1 MTNMRGIGTDGAS
14 TMTGCHSGV
23 VAHLK
28 LITPSA
34 IGVHCAVHRLNLAS
48 SHAGDT
54 VPYVKKFSSILH
66 QLYDFFNN
74 SAVQTAGLE
83 AVQNLIHESGKVLT
97 PCSTRWLSIEHSVN
111 RMKKCVVLSLQREG
125 EERSNA
131 KALGLN
137 NLVTE
142 YRFVCTLLSLCD
154 ALPHMPHLTKCFRI
168 TDCDYSIIPRMVT
181 SKIHAIKQL
190 KTADGVNLKGLQAF
204 LEQLTNSGIEAASSW
219 RRVLQKIYQGSL
231 SG

>member
-23 VAHLK
+23 VARLK

-54 VPYVKKFSSILH
+54 VPYVKKFSGILR

-97 PCSTRWLSIEHSVN
+97 TCSTRWLGIERSVN

-125 EERSNA
+125 EERL
-131 KALGLN
+131 K
-137 NLVTE
+137 
-142 YRFVCTLLSLCD
+142 D
-154 ALPHMPHLTKCFRI
+154 PMPRLW
-168 TDCDYSIIPRMVT
+168 D
-181 SKIHAIKQL
+181 
-190 KTADGVNLKGLQAF
+190 
-204 LEQLTNSGIEAASSW
+204 
-219 RRVLQKIYQGSL
+219 
-231 SG
+231 